1 MKIKI
6 LDAATLGADMDLS
19 VYESLGELTV
29 YNKTAPDEVAT
40 NIGDADVIIINKVKV
55 GAHNLSE
62 CKNLKLI
69 CVMATGYDNIDT
81 EYCKANNIAVCN
93 VVGYSSQ
100 SVAQITVAMVLSLI
114 SHLNEYRAA
123 VADGSY
129 TRGGVANI
137 LTPVYHEICGKTW
150 GIVGYGNIGS
160 QVGRVAEALG
170 CRVIVNKRIPAEGV
184 ECVDIDTL
192 CREADIITVHTPLTP
207 ETKNLI
213 NEQRIKSMKRDAIFV
228 NMARGLVADETA
240 LALAIESGE
249 LGGLGIDVYSTEP
262 FGADHPYSKIA
273 GLSNVCFTPHMSWG
287 AYEARVRCRDEVMM
301 NIQAFLNG
309 EKRNRVV

>member
-1 MKIKI
+1 MKIKV
-6 LDAATLGADMDLS
+6 LDASTLGEDMDLS
-19 VYESLGELTV
+19 VFSSLGELTV
-29 YNKTAPDEVAT
+29 YNKTSPDEVAK
-40 NIGDADVIIINKVKV
+40 NASDADVIIINKVKV
-55 GAHNLSE
+55 GAHNLSG
-62 CKNLKLI
+62 CRNLKLI
-69 CVMATGYDNIDT
+69 CIMATGYDNIDT
-81 EYCKANNIAVCN
+81 EYCRRRGIAVCN

-100 SVAQITVAMVLSLI
+100 SVAQITVAMVLSLV
-114 SHLNEYRAA
+114 SHLNEYRES

-129 TRGGVANI
+129 TRGGVANM

-170 CRVIVNKRIPAEGV
+170 CRVIVNKRTHTSDA

-207 ETKNLI
+207 DTKDLI
-213 NEQRIKSMKRDAIFV
+213 NEQRIKSMKPDAIFV
-228 NMARGLVADETA
+228 NMARGLVADEVA
-240 LALAIESGE
+240 LAEAIECGK

-262 FGADHPYSKIA
+262 FGADHPYAKIA
-273 GLSNVCFTPHMSWG
+273 GLPNVCFTPHMSWG
-287 AYEARVRCRDEVMM
+287 AYEARVRCRDEVMK
-301 NIQAFLNG
+301 NIQAFING

>member
-29 YNKTAPDEVAT
+29 YNKTSPDEVAT

-62 CKNLKLI
+62 CRNLKLI

-262 FGADHPYSKIA
+262 FSTDHPYSKIA